1 MKTSMDFGQGTLLA
15 FWNSMT
21 EDERREMI
29 ANLTEF
35 HALISSLAGRKIIT
49 TDKHL
54 SEIVINRKTKETD
67 ELVLLRDKTNAQGI
81 KITYKGKEIN
91 PPPTVKH
98 KKAQTSHYC
107 K

>member
-15 FWNSMT
+15 FWNSMS
-21 EDERREMI
+21 EDERAEMI

-54 SEIVINRKTKETD
+54 SEIVINKNTSETKEL
-67 ELVLLRDKTNAQGI
+67 LVLRDKVKAQGV
-81 KITYKGKEIN
+81 KITYKGEEVN
-91 PPPTVKH
+91 PPPKPT
-98 KKAQTSHYC
+98 KKRKGKTKTNA
-107 K
+107 

>member
-1 MKTSMDFGQGTLLA
+1 MKTSMDFGQGGLLA
-15 FWNSMT
+15 FWNSMS
-21 EDERREMI
+21 EDERAEMI

-54 SEIVINRKTKETD
+54 SEIVINKKTKETD

-81 KITYKGKEIN
+81 KITYKGKEVN
-91 PPPTVKH
+91 PPPAKAIKRQ
-98 KKAQTSHYC
+98 KKATV
-107 K
+107 

>member
-1 MKTSMDFGQGTLLA
+1 MKTNMDFGQGTLLA
-15 FWNSMT
+15 FWNSMS
-21 EDERREMI
+21 EDERAEMI
-29 ANLTEF
+29 TNLTEF

-54 SEIVINRKTKETD
+54 SEIVINKKTEETKQLL
-67 ELVLLRDKTNAQGI
+67 ELRDKTNAQGI

-91 PPPTVKH
+91 PPPTAKH